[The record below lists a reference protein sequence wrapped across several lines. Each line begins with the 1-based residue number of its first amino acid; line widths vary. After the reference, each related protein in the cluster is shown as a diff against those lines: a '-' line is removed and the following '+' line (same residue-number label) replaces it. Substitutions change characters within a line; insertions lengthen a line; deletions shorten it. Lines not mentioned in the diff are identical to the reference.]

1 MGHMYINSTANEIT
15 KSSIIR
21 GILALAFI
29 FTFILVLILVF
40 ALLHYWTSRLLSILG
55 VLSLGTSLPM
65 RVEGLQISIAL
76 VERLEA
82 LL

>member
-1 MGHMYINSTANEIT
+1 MGHMYINSTKKEIT

-29 FTFILVLILVF
+29 RVLILVLILVS

-55 VLSLGTSLPM
+55 MLPLGTSLPM

>member
-1 MGHMYINSTANEIT
+1 MYINSTAKEIT

-21 GILALAFI
+21 RVLVLAFI
-29 FTFILVLILVF
+29 FTFILVLIPVS
-40 ALLHYWTSRLLSILG
+40 ALLHYWTSRLLSVLG
-55 VLSLGTSLPM
+55 MLSLGTSLPM

-76 VERLEA
+76 VQRLEA